1 MIKEFKVILLS
12 RIVKVI
18 LFLIFF
24 GIFFEAGLFASYTIV
39 TQQPPDASK
48 LIGMQ
53 INAVSSIFNL
63 DEPIIP
69 NQQNLKILNPEDVAY
84 SLKTKASVDGV
95 NVQSI
100 AAQTIQNTK
109 GEGKVNVNIT
119 AMGYKDSQTGG
130 GVANQSGGVIVI
142 KPNETYSIT
151 AIAVAQT
158 KTDGVQIEV
167 GSIQITST
175 RKLYNN
181 P

>member
-1 MIKEFKVILLS
+1 LS

-39 TQQPPDASK
+39 TQQQPDVGK

-53 INAVSSIFNL
+53 INAISSIFNIGG
-63 DEPIIP
+63 PIIP
-69 NQQNLKILNPEDVAY
+69 NHHNLNILNPEEVAD

-109 GEGKVNVNIT
+109 GEGTVNVNIT
-119 AMGYKDSQTGG
+119 AMGYKDIQTGG
-130 GVANQSGGVIVI
+130 GVGNQSGGVIVI
-142 KPNETYSIT
+142 KPNETYSII
-151 AIAVAQT
+151 AIAVA
-158 KTDGVQIEV
+158 KTQSGGVQIDV
-167 GSIQITST
+167 DSIKITST

>member
-1 MIKEFKVILLS
+1 LS
-12 RIVKVI
+12 RILKVI

-39 TQQPPDASK
+39 TQQQPDAGK

-53 INAVSSIFNL
+53 ITAISSIFSSGG
-63 DEPIIP
+63 PIIP
-69 NQQNLKILNPEDVAY
+69 TQPNLNILNPEEVADT
-84 SLKTKASVDGV
+84 LKTKASVDGV

-109 GEGKVNVNIT
+109 GADTVKVNIT
-119 AMGYKDSQTGG
+119 AMGYKDIQTGG
-130 GVANQSGGVIVI
+130 GGNQSGGVIVI

-151 AIAVAQT
+151 AIAVAKSQSG
-158 KTDGVQIEV
+158 GVQIDV
-167 GSIQITST
+167 GSIQVTST

>member
-1 MIKEFKVILLS
+1 LN

-24 GIFFEAGLFASYTIV
+24 GIFFEAGLFVSYTIV
-39 TQQPPDASK
+39 TQQPPDASN

-53 INAVSSIFNL
+53 INAVSSLFNL
-63 DEPIIP
+63 GEPIIP
-69 NQQNLKILNPEDVAY
+69 NKHTLNITNPLDVAD
-84 SLKTKASVDGV
+84 SLKTKASLDGV

-109 GEGKVNVNIT
+109 GQSTVNVNIT
-119 AMGYKDSQTGG
+119 AIGYKDIQTGG
-130 GVANQSGGVIVI
+130 GVGNQSGGSVVI

-151 AIAVAQT
+151 AIAVAKPQSG
-158 KTDGVQIEV
+158 GVEIDV

-175 RKLYNN
+175 NKLYNN

>member
-1 MIKEFKVILLS
+1 MS

-18 LFLIFF
+18 LFLLFF
-24 GIFFEAGLFASYTIV
+24 VIFFEAGLFASYTIV
-39 TQQPPDASK
+39 TQQQPDASK
-48 LIGMQ
+48 LIAMQ
-53 INAVSSIFNL
+53 INAVSSLFNFGG
-63 DEPIIP
+63 PKIP
-69 NQQNLKILNPEDVAY
+69 NQQNLNILNPEEVAY

-109 GEGKVNVNIT
+109 GEGTVNVNIT
-119 AMGYKDSQTGG
+119 AMGYKDIQTGG
-130 GVANQSGGVIVI
+130 GVGNQSGGVIVI

-151 AIAVAQT
+151 AIAVA
-158 KTDGVQIEV
+158 KTQSGGAKIDV